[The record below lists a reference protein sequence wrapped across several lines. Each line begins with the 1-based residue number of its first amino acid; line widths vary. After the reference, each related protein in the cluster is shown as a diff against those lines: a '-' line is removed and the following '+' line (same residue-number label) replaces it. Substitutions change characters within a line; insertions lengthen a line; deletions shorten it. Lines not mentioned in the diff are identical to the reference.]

1 MRSGDIQHVQP
12 GGSRR
17 GLPRE
22 KKGLLKNRRAA
33 FDAEGKV
40 AANLNA
46 WSDK

>member
-1 MRSGDIQHVQP
+1 MISNAS
-12 GGSRR
+12 SRV
-17 GLPRE
+17 GLGEGFQERRAAYE
-22 KKGLLKNRRAA
+22 KNRRAA